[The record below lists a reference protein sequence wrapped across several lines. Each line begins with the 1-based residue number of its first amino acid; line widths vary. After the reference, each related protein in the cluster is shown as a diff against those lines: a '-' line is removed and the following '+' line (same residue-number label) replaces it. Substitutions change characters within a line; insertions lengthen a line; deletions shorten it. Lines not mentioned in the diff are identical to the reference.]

1 MRFFKVKSSVRGI
14 FLIAAGICLAFLPS
28 FISWLF
34 VISGICVILFSGI
47 KLISS
52 GAKGKSSS
60 ACIGGLILGALLIFT
75 PNILS
80 FLVPVLIGIYAAFNG
95 AEIAVKAYERRKQG
109 GLWLVSLIIGSV
121 LFFIGITIC
130 FRPYSTSGT
139 LTKLF
144 GIVLIASGIFSI
156 IARRGTE
163 VSVSRKKSSVI
174 DIDSFTVKD
183 DDGSD
188 NLRRLK

>member
-1 MRFFKVKSSVRGI
+1 MRFFKIRTTFKGV
-14 FLIAAGICLAFLPS
+14 FLIAAGICLAFLPD

-34 VISGICVILFSGI
+34 VISGICVILFNGI

-52 GAKGKSSS
+52 RAKGKSSS
-60 ACIGGLILGALLIFT
+60 AYIGGLILGALLIFT

-144 GIVLIASGIFSI
+144 GIILIASGIFSLVSGK
-156 IARRGTE
+156 GTE
-163 VSVSRKKSSVI
+163 ISVSRKNSSVI

-183 DDGSD
+183 DDD
-188 NLRRLK
+188 NDNVKRLK